1 MRGATLVLLL
11 TIAFAP
17 RAEVLDAAAGGFTVR
32 HSVTVEKS
40 RWEAYQHVVDDIGKW
55 WHDDHTMSGSA
66 ARLSIDARPMGCFCE
81 TLGDGAG
88 LVHLVV
94 TFANPGVMLRLT
106 GGLGPLG
113 LMGANGNLT
122 FEFDEVDGSTTV
134 TLQYAVG
141 GYRDGGMDEIAPA
154 VDFVLTEA
162 LDSYARFVATG
173 SPQE

>member
-1 MRGATLVLLL
+1 MRGAVLSLLL
-11 TIAFAP
+11 CLPGVAD
-17 RAEVLDAAAGGFTVR
+17 AEVLDAAAGGFTVR
-32 HSVTVEKS
+32 HSVTIEAT
-40 RWEAYQHVVDDIGKW
+40 RREAYDFVVRDIGKW

-66 ARLSIDARPMGCFCE
+66 ARLHIDAKPMGCFCE

-113 LMGANGNLT
+113 LMGASGNLT
-122 FEFDEVDGSTTV
+122 FDFAESDGATTV

-141 GYRDGGMDEIAPA
+141 GYRAGGMDEIAPA

-162 LDSYARFVATG
+162 LDRYARYVATG